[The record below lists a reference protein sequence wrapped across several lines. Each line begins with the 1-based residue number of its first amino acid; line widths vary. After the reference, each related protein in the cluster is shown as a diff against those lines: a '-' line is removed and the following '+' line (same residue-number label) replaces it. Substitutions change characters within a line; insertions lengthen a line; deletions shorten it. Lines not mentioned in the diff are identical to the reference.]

1 MIPTAAPPADDEKIE
16 YMPIKNQL
24 KKQKYV
30 KRYLNK
36 IGKKFKD
43 EEILFQI
50 AIVVSEKEKPKYLFF
65 KYFDS
70 S

>member
-1 MIPTAAPPADDEKIE
+1 
-16 YMPIKNQL
+16 MPVKTQL

-43 EEILFQI
+43 GEILFQI
-50 AIVVSEKEKPKYLFF
+50 ADIVSEKDKPKSLFF

-70 S
+70 SKPILL